1 MLITI
6 TTTHQPAT
14 DLGFLLHKHPD
25 KFQSVELSM
34 GNAHN
39 FYPQSSEEKTTI
51 ALLLDIDPI
60 DMVRGSKKLAGKGF
74 TLGQYVNDRPYVAS
88 SFMSVALAKAFRSA
102 LNGQCNAKPELV
114 KTQMPF
120 WVKISVLPAPKG
132 GEQLIRSL
140 FEPLGYQVKLDRH
153 ILDEHFTDWGDSKYF
168 TLELTNN
175 ITTQELLSHLYVLI
189 PVLDNDK
196 HYYVNEEEINKLLTK
211 GEGWLATHPQKE
223 QISKRYLINLSSLS
237 RKALERLS
245 DEIVEIEDEQ
255 ESNLEPKERKET
267 LNQQRLNSVLEQVK
281 KSGSKTVIDLGCGEG
296 KLLRRLLKEKQCT
309 KIVGMDVSYYELTKA
324 KERLRFEE
332 MSPKQRE
339 RVDLFQGALT
349 YKDKR
354 LAGYDVATIIEVIE
368 HLDDDRL
375 ESFERVVFEFAKPKI
390 VIVTTP
396 NYEYNQMYKG
406 LEPNKMRH
414 KDHRFEW
421 TRKEFETWA
430 KDVAQKYNYQVKFYS
445 IGDYQEEIGSPT
457 QMGIFKIQN

>member
-1 MLITI
+1 
-6 TTTHQPAT
+6 
-14 DLGFLLHKHPD
+14 
-25 KFQSVELSM
+25 
-34 GNAHN
+34 
-39 FYPQSSEEKTTI
+39 
-51 ALLLDIDPI
+51 
-60 DMVRGSKKLAGKGF
+60 MVRGSRKLSGKGF

-88 SFMSVALAKAFRSA
+88 SFMSVALAKAFSTA
-102 LNGQCNAKPELV
+102 LNGKCNAKPELV
-114 KTQMPF
+114 KTKMPF
-120 WVKISVLPAPKG
+120 LIKISVLPAPKG
-132 GEQLIRSL
+132 GERLIRSL

-175 ITTQELLSHLYVLI
+175 ITIQELLSHLYVLI

-211 GEGWLATHPQKE
+211 GEGWLASHPQKE
-223 QISKRYLINLSSLS
+223 QITKRYLINLSSLS
-237 RKALERLS
+237 RRALERLS
-245 DEIVEIEDEQ
+245 DEIVEIDDEQ
-255 ESNLEPKERKET
+255 ESNLETKEKKET
-267 LNQQRLNSVLEQVK
+267 LNQQRLNTVLEQVK
-281 KSGSKTVIDLGCGEG
+281 KSGAETVIDLGCGEG
-296 KLLRRLLKEKQCT
+296 KLLRRLLKEKQFT

-324 KERLRFEE
+324 KERLRLEE

-349 YKDKR
+349 YKDQR

-375 ESFERVVFEFAKPKI
+375 ESFERVVFELAKPKM

-396 NYEYNQMYKG
+396 NCEYNQMYKG

-430 KDVAQKYNYQVKFYS
+430 KDVAQKYNYQVKFHS

-457 QMGIFKIQN
+457 QMGIFKIKN